1 MAKIN
6 ILDKTTIDQ
15 IAAGEVV
22 DRPLNVVKELTENA
36 IDSGATAITVE
47 IKDGGTTFI
56 RVTDNG
62 CGIDKGEIKKAFMR
76 HATSK
81 IVDANDLLCIRS
93 LGFRGEALSSICAVS
108 SVECISKTKDELL
121 GIRYVIEG
129 SKETDCQEIGAPCGT
144 TFIVRDLFYNVPAR
158 KKFLKS
164 NKTEGSYIVDLME
177 HLALSKPEISF
188 KLIQNNKEVFYTTGN
203 GNIEEVIYGI
213 YGKDTQ
219 NKLIKFSIDEAG
231 YKAYGFL
238 GKPEINRATRNNEVF
253 FVNGRYVQCNI
264 LTNAVEEGYKNF
276 LMQHKFPFAVIHF
289 EFDPSSIDVNVHPSK
304 MEIRIHDSKDIY
316 DSIVINVNDALGQ
329 TELIPDIVLE
339 KESEE
344 RASIKTPEVFEV
356 NRIRLENPDQEKL
369 ESKPRPALK
378 IKRDYEENILEAPAD
393 QPQFTEKTERIGEAQ
408 VAAKPVQMN
417 MFDSGFLSKESK
429 EKYEILGQIFNTY
442 WVVAFEDKLYFMDQH
457 AAHEKVKFERLMKRI
472 KNNEVYS
479 QSINPPIIVTLTGKQ
494 MGILSDYED
503 VFNKL
508 GFVTE
513 DFGLGA
519 IAIREVPTELFGCNE
534 TEYFN
539 DILDELSENSLRG
552 NFDVILNKVA
562 SMACKAAVKGNTV
575 MNKDQASA
583 LLDELLT
590 LDNPYNCPHGR
601 PTIFS
606 MSKYEIEKKFKRIV
620 D

>member
-393 QPQFTEKTERIGEAQ
+393 QQFTEKTERIGEAQ
-408 VAAKPVQMN
+408 VAAKPVQMS

>member
-393 QPQFTEKTERIGEAQ
+393 QPQFAEKTERIGEAQ

>member
-316 DSIVINVNDALGQ
+316 DSIVINVNNALGQ

-393 QPQFTEKTERIGEAQ
+393 QPQFAEKTERIGEAQ
-408 VAAKPVQMN
+408 VAAKPVQMS

-575 MNKDQASA
+575 MNKDQAGA

>member
-316 DSIVINVNDALGQ
+316 DSIVTNVNDALGQ

-393 QPQFTEKTERIGEAQ
+393 QQFTEKTERIGEAQ

>member
-264 LTNAVEEGYKNF
+264 MTNAVEEGYKNF

-356 NRIRLENPDQEKL
+356 NRIRLENPDQEKP